1 MGRDRIY
8 AVIAAACTVAAAMLL
23 LNLCLVMANAGTAAA
38 YGEELPEA
46 REAAWEPPA
55 EPEPG
60 PCAGEV
66 DVAADVTLEEP
77 TWEEPAYV
85 ETQYTEPTYVEPAH
99 HEPEPTCYEPVCAE
113 TAYVEPTPAH
123 EPAVDPSGVDLKTAG
138 VVYDGG
144 TRYTWYSERV
154 LPGGGLTELNENGRA
169 HDEAGRVVDADG
181 YIAVASS
188 DHEKGAVLDTPWGA
202 AKVYD
207 CGCDSG
213 TVDIYTAW

>member
-23 LNLCLVMANAGTAAA
+23 LNLCLVIANAGTAAA
-38 YGEELPEA
+38 YGEELPDA
-46 REAAWEPPA
+46 CEPHFDPPAPPEPEQPA
-55 EPEPG
+55 EPDEPQY
-60 PCAGEV
+60 
-66 DVAADVTLEEP
+66 EEP
-77 TWEEPAYV
+77 YVEPAYV
-85 ETQYTEPTYVEPAH
+85 EPEPVYV
-99 HEPEPTCYEPVCAE
+99 EPEPTYYEPVYAE
-113 TAYVEPTPAH
+113 TAYAEPTLAY
-123 EPAVDPSGVDLKTAG
+123 EPAVDPSEVDLKTAG

-144 TRYTWYSERV
+144 TRYTWYSELV
-154 LPGGGLTELNENGRA
+154 LPGGGLTELNENGRT

-188 DHEKGAVLDTPWGA
+188 DYEKGTVLDTPWGA

-213 TVDIYTAW
+213 TVDIYTQW